1 MTMRRR
7 HFVQLGSAAIV
18 RPSASSAQL
27 STKPVVGILMATS
40 QTAASAWVQA
50 FQGGLQ
56 ELGYVAPRDIE
67 IALRYS
73 QGNNA
78 RLRILAEELARLEP
92 KIILTTSV
100 LSTQAVLQATT
111 AIPIVNPLL
120 VEPVVLGFAANDA
133 RPGGQVT
140 GILASL
146 DSLPGKQLEIGLE
159 SIPSV
164 TTIGLLYDASNPPL
178 ATVVEHV
185 KDAAASLNITLVH
198 SDVYSADDLD
208 VALKRLSDDRVGFV
222 FVPQSPLFF
231 TERSRIAALAIA
243 AQLPTLYGFRE
254 HVEAGGLISYN
265 INVRENFRRAA
276 TFIDKI
282 LRGANPGELPIEL
295 PTKLELVVNLKTA
308 KTLGITIPPALLVRA
323 DEVIE

>member
-1 MTMRRR
+1 MWRRR
-7 HFVQLGSAAIV
+7 HFLHLIGSVVIV
-18 RPSASSAQL
+18 RPQGLWAQSSA
-27 STKPVVGILMATS
+27 KPVVGILMATS
-40 QTAASAWVQA
+40 QTAASAWVEA
-50 FQGGLQ
+50 FQHGLQ

-73 QGNNA
+73 QGDNA
-78 RLRILAEELARLEP
+78 RLRVLAEELLRLEP
-92 KIILTTSV
+92 KVILTTSV

-159 SIPSV
+159 AIPGA
-164 TTIGLLYDASNPPL
+164 TKIGLLYDATNPPL
-178 ATVVEHV
+178 ATVVDHV
-185 KDAAASLNITLVH
+185 KGAAALLNVTLIQ
-198 SDVYSADDLD
+198 SDVYSADDLHD
-208 VALKRLSDDRVGFV
+208 ALKRLSDDRVELV

-243 AQLPTLYGFRE
+243 AHLPTLYGFRE

-265 INVRENFRRAA
+265 INVRENYRRAA
-276 TFIDKI
+276 TFIDKV
-282 LRGANPGELPIEL
+282 LRGAKPGDLPIEL
-295 PTKLELVVNLKTA
+295 PTALELVVNLKTA
-308 KTLGITIPPALLVRA
+308 KTLGITIAPALLVRA